1 MSDHT
6 YHVAFWW
13 NRREKAG
20 GPLLSDMR
28 RTLVNWPT
36 PIEYESDL
44 SDIEAEL
51 RATLQ
56 DEQLLNPDSNSNQL
70 VENRVKIVS
79 WEKLLGADRPGTKG
93 E

>member
-1 MSDHT
+1 
-6 YHVAFWW
+6 
-13 NRREKAG
+13 
-20 GPLLSDMR
+20 MR

-44 SDIEAEL
+44 TDIEAEL

-56 DEQLLNPDSNSNQL
+56 NEQLLNPDSNSNQL
-70 VENRVKIVS
+70 VENRVKIVT
-79 WEKLLGADRPGTKG
+79 WQKLLGADRPGTKH